1 MLSCQKLLQML
12 TRSRSKNAL
21 GNDRIVLVNRTLSGL
36 SPSLEPDDE
45 LFNMILSAV
54 EKFGHE
60 NITTGIS
67 AMLNDQARLKGFK
80 LSIFLRRVEFIFAL
94 NKRLENTTK
103 YLEKSISDLSSFGA
117 SSLGITSDVLTTK
130 ILSMISEY
138 GWEKMASVAEA
149 TLSFLH
155 KKVASNKSITALLNR
170 SSLIA
175 KLRIYPCDF
184 RQSCLKDFAEDF
196 ALCLSSEYTHTT
208 TRYLKGDSQSQRTF
222 VKAICYVVIYG
233 TADNLVRL
241 GKWAIQSKDLL
252 TALLEAIPAQ
262 CSALGYNAQ
271 GILRDIL
278 NKSLVQNTAK
288 RSGWTDHRRE
298 NGTVDPSVHIQLV
311 LEKHPNLPRMIDKA
325 GRITLHHAAATSND
339 PISNRRAP
347 YETIEL
353 ISKAYPE
360 GVSIRDPVTRLY
372 PFMLAAGSQLSGGA
386 HNNSDH
392 ASASFSLLL
401 ANPSLVMSGM
411 QEEVDAGDRR
421 KRKRSS
427 SSLGSH

>member
-54 EKFGHE
+54 EKFGHD

-67 AMLNDQARLKGFK
+67 AMLNNQARLKGHK

-175 KLRIYPCDF
+175 KLRI
-184 RQSCLKDFAEDF
+184 
-196 ALCLSSEYTHTT
+196 
-208 TRYLKGDSQSQRTF
+208 
-222 VKAICYVVIYG
+222 
-233 TADNLVRL
+233 
-241 GKWAIQSKDLL
+241 
-252 TALLEAIPAQ
+252 
-262 CSALGYNAQ
+262 
-271 GILRDIL
+271 
-278 NKSLVQNTAK
+278 
-288 RSGWTDHRRE
+288 
-298 NGTVDPSVHIQLV
+298 SV
-311 LEKHPNLPRMIDKA
+311 
-325 GRITLHHAAATSND
+325 
-339 PISNRRAP
+339 
-347 YETIEL
+347 
-353 ISKAYPE
+353 
-360 GVSIRDPVTRLY
+360 
-372 PFMLAAGSQLSGGA
+372 
-386 HNNSDH
+386 
-392 ASASFSLLL
+392 
-401 ANPSLVMSGM
+401 
-411 QEEVDAGDRR
+411 
-421 KRKRSS
+421 
-427 SSLGSH
+427 